1 MRLDG
6 DVCDWTAMYVT
17 QLPACLLINPT
28 SGMNGDMIFGRME
41 LHFIKRDAGQR
52 QKNYN
57 DNGC

>member
-6 DVCDWTAMYVT
+6 DVCDWAAMCVT

-41 LHFIKRDAGQR
+41 LHFIKRDAG
-52 QKNYN
+52 
-57 DNGC
+57 